1 MADYLAHHF
10 LGATIIGFGASFS
23 VNQSLSSLFEE
34 KRSELKV
41 ALATEAKLCGNLV
54 YAQRAA
60 FTLNK
65 HGKLSGDLVILR
77 DGKSSGIALNGL
89 FRNFERN
96 HRVLQGNSLIIYG
109 TNM

>member
-41 ALATEAKLCGNLV
+41 ALATEAKLCG
-54 YAQRAA
+54 
-60 FTLNK
+60 LNK